1 MNTVPKR
8 KNLAAGFLA
17 VAVHGFFVLL
27 LVLGVSWQIHDPQP
41 VMAELWQAM
50 PTPPRPAPPPPPEPA
65 PPEPAP
71 PPKAPPPEPRP
82 VPENKPADIGLEKKK
97 QQELLKQKEAQA
109 ALQKKREEEKR
120 REEARRAE
128 LEKKDAARKEAEK
141 KLAEQK
147 QREALRREE
156 EDLQRRMLE
165 EALASEASQRE
176 ASAAAAR
183 RASEMQSL
191 IARYQAMIRDKI
203 RGNTRLPENLPGNPE
218 AEFQLSVLPTGEI
231 TKVQL
236 TRSSGNAAYD
246 QAVLR
251 GIEKSSP
258 LPMPPDKSAAAEF
271 RNLVLK
277 HKARE

>member
-1 MNTVPKR
+1 VSTVPKR
-8 KNLAAGFLA
+8 KNMAAAILA

-27 LVLGVSWQIHDPQP
+27 LVFGVSWQIHDPQP
-41 VMAELWQAM
+41 VMADLWQAM
-50 PTPPRPAPPPPPEPA
+50 PAPAPKPEPPPPEPA
-65 PPEPAP
+65 PPPKPELPPKPEPKPEPAP
-71 PPKAPPPEPRP
+71 QPPEDRA
-82 VPENKPADIGLEKKK
+82 ADIALEKKK
-97 QQELLKQKEAQA
+97 REELERKKKLE
-109 ALQKKREEEKR
+109 LQKQVEEKKRIEDAKRAEMEQKREQ
-120 REEARRAE
+120 
-128 LEKKDAARKEAEK
+128 EK

-147 QREALRREE
+147 QREALRRSEE
-156 EDLQRRMLE
+156 ELQRRMLE
-165 EALASEASQRE
+165 EALASDASQRE

-183 RASEMQSL
+183 RASEIQSMV
-191 IARYQAMIRDKI
+191 ARYQAMIRDKI

-231 TKVQL
+231 TKIQL

-258 LPMPPDKSAAAEF
+258 LPMPPDRSAAAEF

>member
-1 MNTVPKR
+1 MPVSTVPKR

-50 PTPPRPAPPPPPEPA
+50 PAPPLPPPPPPEPA
-65 PPEPAP
+65 SQ
-71 PPKAPPPEPRP
+71 PKTPPPEPRP

-109 ALQKKREEEKR
+109 LQKKREEEKR
-120 REEARRAE
+120 REDAKREM
-128 LEKKDAARKEAEK
+128 EKKEAARKEAEK
-141 KLAEQK
+141 IAEQK
-147 QREALRREE
+147 LALQREE
-156 EDLQRRMLE
+156 EDLRRRTLA

-176 ASAAAAR
+176 ASAAASR
-183 RASEMQSL
+183 RASEIQSL

>member
-1 MNTVPKR
+1 MSTVPKR

-50 PTPPRPAPPPPPEPA
+50 PAPPRPALPLPPPPPEPA
-65 PPEPAP
+65 PQ
-71 PPKAPPPEPRP
+71 PKTPPPEPRP

-109 ALQKKREEEKR
+109 LQKKREEEKR
-120 REEARRAE
+120 REDAKREM
-128 LEKKDAARKEAEK
+128 EKKEAARKEAEK
-141 KLAEQK
+141 IAEQK
-147 QREALRREE
+147 HALQREE
-156 EDLQRRMLE
+156 EDLRRHTLA
-165 EALASEASQRE
+165 EALASEDSQRE

-183 RASEMQSL
+183 RATEIQSL
-191 IARYQAMIRDKI
+191 VARYKAMIRDKI

-246 QAVLR
+246 QAVQR

-258 LPMPPDKSAAAEF
+258 LPLPTDRAAMEEF
-271 RNLVLK
+271 RVLGIK